1 MEEARLKKKN
11 VRYMIPFISN
21 SSKCGIKHSDR
32 KEMSGF
38 RETGIGTKGK
48 VEGKDY
54 QKARGRLWGL

>member
-1 MEEARLKKKN
+1 
-11 VRYMIPFISN
+11 MIPFISN